1 MYYFSFFEPKYY
13 DGKIESLSDFISL
26 IGNDESILRYLSN
39 EFPSKKEKV
48 DTNEMEN
55 SYRTFIADMEDEV
68 KYDFSRFLRAKLRD
82 NVTEKQ
88 ETFTVFY
95 RGISD
100 ESFKPVPSIY
110 RGNNFKYEDRFIN
123 DIRVSNPDFV
133 EGKTYIDELSAL
145 QHYGCPT
152 RLLDLTSNPL
162 VALYFACEDALKDN
176 SQHTD
181 GCVEMFLTKEKDI
194 LHSNSDK
201 VLILT
206 ALTHLTKDEKDQL
219 LSICDNEI
227 ITRGFSGAKLD
238 KRVASRKSVKK
249 LYQEILR
256 ETNFEKEINCID
268 LLQSFYVQPA
278 FNNLRIRAQN
288 GLFLINGLC
297 QNARECSLRNE
308 NKIFARVIIPFNS
321 KKKILEELDR
331 ISINSK
337 TLFPEIEDTV
347 DYLKNKY
354 K

>member
-1 MYYFSFFEPKYY
+1 MYFFSFFEPKHYE
-13 DGKIESLSDFISL
+13 GRVESLSDFISL
-26 IGNDESILRYLSN
+26 IGNDESILRFLTN
-39 EFPSKKEKV
+39 EFPSNQERV
-48 DTNEMEN
+48 DTDETEN
-55 SYRTFIADMEDEV
+55 SYRTYIADMEDEV
-68 KYDFSRFLRAKLRD
+68 KRDFSRFLRAKLR
-82 NVTEKQ
+82 NNIAEKQ
-88 ETFTVFY
+88 EAFSIFY

-100 ESFKPVPSIY
+100 KSFQPVPSIY
-110 RGNNFKYEDRFIN
+110 RGNSFKYEDRFIN

-133 EGKTYIDELSAL
+133 GGKTYIDELSAL

-162 VALYFACEDALKDN
+162 VALYFACEDALKN
-176 SQHTD
+176 NPQPTD

-219 LSICDNEI
+219 LKICDNEI
-227 ITRGFSGAKLD
+227 TMRGFTRAKLD
-238 KRVASRKSVKK
+238 KIVATKKSVKK

-297 QNARECSLRNE
+297 QNTRECYLRNE
-308 NKIFARVIIPFNS
+308 NKIFAKIIIPYNS
-321 KKKILEELDR
+321 KKRILEELDR